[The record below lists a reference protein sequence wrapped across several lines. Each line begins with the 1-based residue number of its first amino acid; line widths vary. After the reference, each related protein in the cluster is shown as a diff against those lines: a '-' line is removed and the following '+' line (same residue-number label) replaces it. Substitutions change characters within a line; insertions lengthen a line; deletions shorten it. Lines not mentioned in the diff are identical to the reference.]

1 MTELY
6 ICPSLL
12 AWGEHDRRI
21 SMQHETFER
30 YVDEQKQAD
39 EIRKS
44 EELGRAMGTVNK
56 FLLGWK

>member
-1 MTELY
+1 
-6 ICPSLL
+6 
-12 AWGEHDRRI
+12 
-21 SMQHETFER
+21 MQHETFER